1 MWAQVDCSLA
11 QIYSQYSMQ
20 DLLREFVDLRG
31 IEKSFEH
38 SAFHIVISSFHH
50 IFFSLRRREY
60 LVTQEEHFAFA
71 QTKASNACNKKCRG
85 NEQKILRWNKH
96 E

>member
-11 QIYSQYSMQ
+11 QVYSQYSMQ

-50 IFFSLRRREY
+50 IHFFVMKAGVPCNSGRTLCICADQGQQRLQQKVQRE
-60 LVTQEEHFAFA
+60 
-71 QTKASNACNKKCRG
+71 
-85 NEQKILRWNKH
+85 
-96 E
+96 

>member
-1 MWAQVDCSLA
+1 MCGHRLIALWHKY
-11 QIYSQYSMQ
+11 ISQYSMQ

-50 IFFSLRRREY
+50 ILFFVMKAGVPCNSGRNTLHLRRPRPAT
-60 LVTQEEHFAFA
+60 LA
-71 QTKASNACNKKCRG
+71 TKSAEGMNR
-85 NEQKILRWNKH
+85 RF
-96 E
+96 

>member
-11 QIYSQYSMQ
+11 QVYSQYSMQ

-50 IFFSLRRREY
+50 ILFFVMKAGVPCNSGRTLCICVDQGQQRLQQKVQRE
-60 LVTQEEHFAFA
+60 
-71 QTKASNACNKKCRG
+71 
-85 NEQKILRWNKH
+85 
-96 E
+96 